1 MSCWRQEAGPV
12 PESSRGVAGGWRGL
26 QPGPA
31 ALLLPRAASAVLG
44 VLCCFLLP
52 WRFCT
57 DGKLWLETLGYFG
70 VILEDRAV
78 PLQK

>member
-1 MSCWRQEAGPV
+1 M

-31 ALLLPRAASAVLG
+31 ALPLPRAASAVLG

-57 DGKLWLETLGYFG
+57 DRKLRLETLGYFG